1 MNAFK
6 STRRGKPHIQSYPTS
21 PHLRPVVRRWDLTL
35 AAYASRS
42 AGMGPAP
49 TGLFLQIFEKLPYQ
63 KVMKSKAGDPA

>member
-49 TGLFLQIFEKLPYQ
+49 TGLFLQISRSYLIM
-63 KVMKSKAGDPA
+63 VLWKSKAGDPA